1 MYIHNF
7 SIKSIIVLIVL
18 KKFQNY
24 LVIASLVN
32 YLPSY
37 DIIIQSIMKQLSIP
51 PYENLGA

>member
-7 SIKSIIVLIVL
+7 SIKSIIVL
-18 KKFQNY
+18 KKIQNY

-37 DIIIQSIMKQLSIP
+37 DIMIQSIMKQLSIP

>member
-18 KKFQNY
+18 KKIQNY